1 MEEWQGWICFILIL
15 VLAGWGLDRHLRLRD
30 VEIEL
35 KDYLGDLLV
44 ARDAAL
50 DKICQCCSQTRVLQF
65 KALIRRHFKL

>member
-1 MEEWQGWICFILIL
+1 MEGWLCFILIL

-35 KDYLGDLLV
+35 KNHLGDLLV
-44 ARDAAL
+44 SRDASL
-50 DKICQCCSQTRVLQF
+50 DEICRCCAQSRILDF